1 MHKRQLKFMF
11 LGLGILGSMGLLL
24 AVGIGQSGGLSYYL
38 SVEEFLNERP
48 AGLDN
53 YRVSGTVETG
63 TIARLESGL
72 DVRFN
77 VTDASEA
84 SEASL
89 PVSYHGIVPD
99 TFVDGA
105 DVVVEGDMDDN
116 GVFVAHTMLAKCP
129 SKYEAAEGSG
139 EEGEATYQDHQDAQQ
154 DHERESRQP

>member
-1 MHKRQLKFMF
+1 MNKRQLKFLF

-24 AVGIGQSGGLSYYL
+24 AVGIGQTGGLSYYL
-38 SVEEFLNERP
+38 SVEEFLDKRP

-53 YRVSGTVETG
+53 YRVSGQVETG
-63 TIARLESGL
+63 TIARLDSGL
-72 DVRFN
+72 DIRFN
-77 VTDASEA
+77 VTDGSG
-84 SEASL
+84 ASL

-105 DVVVEGDMDDN
+105 DVVVEGNTNDS

-139 EEGEATYQDHQDAQQ
+139 EDGKATYQDHLTA
-154 DHERESRQP
+154 RENEE

>member
-1 MHKRQLKFMF
+1 MNKRQIKFLL

-38 SVEEFLNERP
+38 TVDEYLNERP
-48 AGLDN
+48 QGLEN
-53 YRVSGTVETG
+53 YRVNGKVETG
-63 TIARLESGL
+63 TIVRLESGL
-72 DVRFN
+72 DVKFN
-77 VTDASEA
+77 VTDGAA
-84 SEASL
+84 TF

-105 DVVVEGDMDDN
+105 DVVVEGDMDSD

-139 EEGEATYQDHQDAQQ
+139 EDGQARYQDHLDSVENQ
-154 DHERESRQP
+154 E